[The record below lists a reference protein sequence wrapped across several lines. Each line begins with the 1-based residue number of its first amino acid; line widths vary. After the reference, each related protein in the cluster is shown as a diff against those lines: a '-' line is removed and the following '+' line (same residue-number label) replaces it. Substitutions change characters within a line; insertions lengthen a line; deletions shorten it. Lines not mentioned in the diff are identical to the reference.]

1 MCTYKDYHITC
12 IGLSDY
18 EMVLQCIEEMS
29 SDTLGTYKCQLAPGA
44 CNTGHLSHNTE
55 AYIKGWPLAG
65 IVTIP
70 GIQHWNSGF
79 HHQGIWGWSVQ
90 IERGREREEERDRGR
105 EEKEEEIVRQRE
117 GLGEKGRKRE
127 ERERHNVVKRGMA
140 IPH

>member
-29 SDTLGTYKCQLAPGA
+29 SDTLGTNKCQLAPGA

-105 EEKEEEIVRQRE
+105 GERRRDKETERKFGRE
-117 GLGEKGRKRE
+117 GRKERGKRE
-127 ERERHNVVKRGMA
+127 A
-140 IPH
+140 